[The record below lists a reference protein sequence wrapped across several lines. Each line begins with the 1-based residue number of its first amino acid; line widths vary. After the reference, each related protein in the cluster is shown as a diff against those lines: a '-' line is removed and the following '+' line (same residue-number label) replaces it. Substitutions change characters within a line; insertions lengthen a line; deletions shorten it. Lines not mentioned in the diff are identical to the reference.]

1 MLRINQSAVTSDED
15 AAVDMY
21 DEAILAFKK
30 AAALSPGKL
39 IELSPVQIILNQDNF
54 YRKPQTC

>member
-1 MLRINQSAVTSDED
+1 MTSDED

-39 IELSPVQIILNQDNF
+39 IELSPVQIILNQDDF